1 MHITYLHTTVQTWN
15 TGLGVLPLSHQV
27 SYDLGSCLRF
37 ISRTEDQNIVA
48 LLPRIFDFTMSLDN
62 FITSHDDFNMCF
74 DDLTK
79 RAAT

>member
-1 MHITYLHTTVQTWN
+1 MNLKNKFCQSVELTAFTP
-15 TGLGVLPLSHQV
+15 PLTKIP
-27 SYDLGSCLRF
+27 GSAPV
-37 ISRTEDQNIVA
+37 SRTEDQNIVT
-48 LLPRIFDFTMSLDN
+48 LPPRIFDFTMSLDN